1 MPSRWIGYRNS
12 IAHDPRRNA
21 PTEVLLAILGA
32 HSSLAPSGNA
42 SGSTIRRRG
51 TRVCLGRRQ
60 GAAVPQALLA
70 VDFMRSE
77 RHRAEEDAGFR
88 STTPPLDKDYSA
100 QISEVRVNAIGKAQP
115 RERSAQEGPPAKLT
129 SPTIE
134 LPFASRVVTR
144 ARSAHGSWVSSKEQ
158 NGIPRGG
165 RRHLQ
170 QSTCWGGHPPRSP
183 LPPRLQTVA
192 EAKRVRVSSRSSR
205 LRIAA

>member
-1 MPSRWIGYRNS
+1 M
-12 IAHDPRRNA
+12 
-21 PTEVLLAILGA
+21 LLAILGA

-115 RERSAQEGPPAKLT
+115 RERSAREGPPAKLT

-144 ARSAHGSWVSSKEQ
+144 ARSAHGSWVFQGFRGMVLSKEQ

-170 QSTCWGGHPPRSP
+170 QSTCWGAPTTKSLAP
-183 LPPRLQTVA
+183 TA
-192 EAKRVRVSSRSSR
+192 ADSR
-205 LRIAA
+205 

>member
-1 MPSRWIGYRNS
+1 M
-12 IAHDPRRNA
+12 
-21 PTEVLLAILGA
+21 
-32 HSSLAPSGNA
+32 
-42 SGSTIRRRG
+42 
-51 TRVCLGRRQ
+51 
-60 GAAVPQALLA
+60 LLA
-70 VDFMRSE
+70 VRY
-77 RHRAEEDAGFR
+77 AEEALEYAWAAAKELPFR
-88 STTPPLDKDYSA
+88 KPFLRLTSCGPSDTARRKTLGSDPPRPHWTKTTPHRYQRCESHIPPSYFFFLLSA
-100 QISEVRVNAIGKAQP
+100 AIGKAQP
-115 RERSAQEGPPAKLT
+115 RERSAREGPPAELT
-129 SPTIE
+129 SPSIE

-144 ARSAHGSWVSSKEQ
+144 VGSAHGSWVFQGFRGMVLSKEQ

>member
-1 MPSRWIGYRNS
+1 MRCFDARDCREEGSDIGNLS
-12 IAHDPRRNA
+12 PTALRRSA

-42 SGSTIRRRG
+42 SSSTIRRRG
-51 TRVCLGRRQ
+51 TQVCLGRRQ

-134 LPFASRVVTR
+134 LPFASRVITR
-144 ARSAHGSWVSSKEQ
+144 VGSAHGSWVFQ
-158 NGIPRGG
+158 GFRGMVPCPHG
-165 RRHLQ
+165 CRRW
-170 QSTCWGGHPPRSP
+170 T
-183 LPPRLQTVA
+183 
-192 EAKRVRVSSRSSR
+192 
-205 LRIAA
+205 